1 VYNFAA
7 PCCKKQ
13 QKQFLTIL
21 ILEIKKAS
29 LANKVQLNASP
40 ANKVQLNASPGIF
53 FCTKITGFLG
63 SWK

>member
-7 PCCKKQ
+7 TCCKKQ

-29 LANKVQLNASP
+29 LAKEVQL
-40 ANKVQLNASPGIF
+40 KCLTRHF
-53 FCTKITGFLG
+53 FCAKITGFLG
-63 SWK
+63 LWK

>member
-29 LANKVQLNASP
+29 LTNEVQL
-40 ANKVQLNASPGIF
+40 KCLTRLF
-53 FCTKITGFLG
+53 FCPKITGFLG
-63 SWK
+63 SLK